1 MSITVNPTTNNPV
14 PEKDIEISKKGRKY
28 TSIYLSSLNDEQ
40 LEIARNCN
48 TNNDKRLSGDEIEL
62 FLSQCED
69 KNVVYNPGFFKRL
82 SNKIRGFFANLFS
95 RNVKED
101 TKEAIVEKTSVKT
114 YGNYEITKENN
125 EENAM
130 SKMRQINIDNTKGQ
144 AGDAEVKIEIT
155 NMEDGNI
162 KVYYDRNQWAKQSL
176 YTHKAEFTYNKEDI
190 ENHIIYES
198 YDDRHEERNS
208 QSKIKY
214 FKNIPEIRRK
224 PEKDRTNKEKTTL
237 KEFDNLINYII
248 NAGIDYGV
256 DPRAIVAIIQEET
269 KFVGSKVNNN
279 GSGYM
284 QITLTAIG
292 DLVSNTNKTIN
303 YETIQ
308 NNGETKYK
316 INNYTFD
323 NYFKL
328 PRYGTELID
337 LCNSRGFDLKNTM
350 SDEEKVEFLS
360 NLLKYI
366 KENEDYEFN
375 IRLGAILLRHELYEA
390 KGDFQ
395 KAAKKYNDNENL
407 REEYAK
413 RTNTYYNELMDGYPQ
428 TKYDFETDDNPASK
442 KS

>member
-1 MSITVNPTTNNPV
+1 
-14 PEKDIEISKKGRKY
+14 
-28 TSIYLSSLNDEQ
+28 
-40 LEIARNCN
+40 
-48 TNNDKRLSGDEIEL
+48 
-62 FLSQCED
+62 
-69 KNVVYNPGFFKRL
+69 
-82 SNKIRGFFANLFS
+82 
-95 RNVKED
+95 
-101 TKEAIVEKTSVKT
+101 
-114 YGNYEITKENN
+114 
-125 EENAM
+125 
-130 SKMRQINIDNTKGQ
+130 
-144 AGDAEVKIEIT
+144 
-155 NMEDGNI
+155 
-162 KVYYDRNQWAKQSL
+162 
-176 YTHKAEFTYNKEDI
+176 
-190 ENHIIYES
+190 
-198 YDDRHEERNS
+198 
-208 QSKIKY
+208 
-214 FKNIPEIRRK
+214 
-224 PEKDRTNKEKTTL
+224 
-237 KEFDNLINYII
+237 
-248 NAGIDYGV
+248 
-256 DPRAIVAIIQEET
+256 
-269 KFVGSKVNNN
+269 
-279 GSGYM
+279 M